1 MDEPRDLGLFPLD
14 LVLLPGERIPLQ
26 LFEPRYRQLYA
37 DCVLDDRPFVVVRT
51 TPSGPESVGCAAQFD
66 ELIQRL
72 DDGRLHVVIL
82 GTEPVEIIDETD
94 GNLYFSATVRG
105 LVDDTTVA
113 PDPVLAADVIAR
125 FRALAEKVTGAARD
139 PEVADGV
146 ALSYAVAGAVE
157 IPTDTKQ
164 QILASRD
171 ENQRLLLVARA
182 LEVAAGSIERAS
194 VAAERASTN
203 GKVSH

>member
-72 DDGRLHVVIL
+72 DDGRLHVVVL
-82 GTEPVEIIDETD
+82 GTEPVEIIEETD
-94 GNLYFSATVRG
+94 GNLYFSATVREPCRRHHG
-105 LVDDTTVA
+105 
-113 PDPVLAADVIAR
+113 
-125 FRALAEKVTGAARD
+125 RAGPSTRRRCHR
-139 PEVADGV
+139 PF
-146 ALSYAVAGAVE
+146 
-157 IPTDTKQ
+157 
-164 QILASRD
+164 SRPGR
-171 ENQRLLLVARA
+171 EGHRR
-182 LEVAAGSIERAS
+182 GPRP
-194 VAAERASTN
+194 
-203 GKVSH
+203 